1 MPASALRARRLAQ
14 PRGKFCVRE
23 VEPGLFDECLPNILA
38 KGRKQIDAPRR
49 HDPIEP
55 SPGRFCR
62 DAGFLLK
69 RAESEFL
76 SIAGVQNCDELLK
89 DRDVPNPGCRDALFN
104 ERSGQILKKRPF

>member
-1 MPASALRARRLAQ
+1 M
-14 PRGKFCVRE
+14 
-23 VEPGLFDECLPNILA
+23 
-38 KGRKQIDAPRR
+38 
-49 HDPIEP
+49 
-55 SPGRFCR
+55 
-62 DAGFLLK
+62 K